1 VNLRRLL
8 LLLVLGVCARPA
20 SAHPA
25 PYSYVDLRLDEGRVH
40 GSIVVHAFDIAH
52 ELGIQPPER
61 LLDAGAARTGGAA
74 LARLLA
80 SRIAL
85 RLDGHPVALEWTR
98 TDLAADRQGWRLAFD
113 ASTAMAGRL
122 DLEARLFP
130 YDPQHQ
136 TFVNVYEAARL
147 EHQAVLD
154 ARHPSM
160 EYYAGSPGGVTAVAR
175 TFVPSGIHH
184 ILIGPDHVLFIVA
197 LVILGGSLARLL
209 AIVTAFTVGHSVTLS
224 LAALGVVSP
233 PVSIVEPAIALSIVV
248 VGVDNLLVRRARDA
262 RDARDLRP
270 WAALSFGLVHGF
282 GFASVLQQIGL
293 PPTALGWSLFSFNLG
308 VELGQI
314 AVVVLITAV
323 IGAIR
328 AYSTV
333 LAERVAFAG
342 SVVVIAA
349 GAWWFA
355 ERVLA

>member
-1 VNLRRLL
+1 
-8 LLLVLGVCARPA
+8 
-20 SAHPA
+20 
-25 PYSYVDLRLDEGRVH
+25 
-40 GSIVVHAFDIAH
+40 
-52 ELGIQPPER
+52 
-61 LLDAGAARTGGAA
+61 
-74 LARLLA
+74 
-80 SRIAL
+80 
-85 RLDGHPVALEWTR
+85 
-98 TDLAADRQGWRLAFD
+98 
-113 ASTAMAGRL
+113 
-122 DLEARLFP
+122 
-130 YDPQHQ
+130 
-136 TFVNVYEAARL
+136 
-147 EHQAVLD
+147 
-154 ARHPSM
+154 
-160 EYYAGSPGGVTAVAR
+160 VTAVAR
-175 TFVPSGIHH
+175 TVVPSGIHH

-323 IGAIR
+323 IGAIL